1 MNYKPLSVILIF
13 GLFFTNAQQKSDISF
28 KEIESEFGQL
38 DIVINAAGMNI
49 QNRDWD
55 DIQQNDWDQVFKVN
69 INGMFYCCKSALQL
83 MKKQNDFIQVRL
95 GGDIDGF
102 ANILKNKKINLLSD
116 GRTLRVPYLNEDT
129 FQQIIDA
136 AVESKCQLYE
146 MERSKVTMDNVYL
159 EVIE

>member
-1 MNYKPLSVILIF
+1 M
-13 GLFFTNAQQKSDISF
+13 
-28 KEIESEFGQL
+28 L
-38 DIVINAAGMNI
+38 DT
-49 QNRDWD
+49 
-55 DIQQNDWDQVFKVN
+55 
-69 INGMFYCCKSALQL
+69 INGLTKVSNTNVLLSTHILQDVETVCDHVIIVNNGKLQMKESVNEL

-102 ANILKNKKINLLSD
+102 ANILKMKKINLLSD
-116 GRTLRVPYLNEDT
+116 GRTLRVPYVNEET

-159 EVIE
+159 EAIE

>member
-1 MNYKPLSVILIF
+1 MPGDNFLDEPTS
-13 GLFFTNAQQKSDISF
+13 GLDPKARH
-28 KEIESEFGQL
+28 EML
-38 DIVINAAGMNI
+38 DT
-49 QNRDWD
+49 
-55 DIQQNDWDQVFKVN
+55 
-69 INGMFYCCKSALQL
+69 INGLTKVSNTNVLLSTHILQDVETVCDHVIIVNNGKLQMKESVNEL

-102 ANILKNKKINLLSD
+102 ANILKMKKINLLSD
-116 GRTLRVPYLNEDT
+116 GRTLRVPYVNEET

-159 EVIE
+159 EAIE